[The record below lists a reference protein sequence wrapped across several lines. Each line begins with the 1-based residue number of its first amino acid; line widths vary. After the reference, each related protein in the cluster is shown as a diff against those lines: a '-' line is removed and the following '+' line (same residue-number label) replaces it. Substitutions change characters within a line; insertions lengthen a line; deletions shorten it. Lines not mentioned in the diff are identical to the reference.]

1 VANQTI
7 TAAARAIAAALGF
20 PDYVTAE
27 GQGPSSTSESDAWR
41 AMPQTRRLMS
51 WLAEH
56 AAAAAINL
64 DRLATAGALAQAN
77 GQISSV
83 IDIAARA
90 GRERD
95 KGDLARD
102 AISEILSAGGSATS
116 EN

>member
-7 TAAARAIAAALGF
+7 TDAARAIAAALGF

-27 GQGPSSTSESDAWR
+27 GQAPSSTSESDAWR

-64 DRLATAGALAQAN
+64 DRLATATTLAQAN
-77 GQISSV
+77 GEMGCLL
-83 IDIAARA
+83 DLAARA

-102 AISEILSAGGSATS
+102 AISEILAAGGSATS